1 MKKTI
6 GLFLVLGFL
15 MLSCSDSVECEDIV
29 CTKEFRTV
37 SLRFVDANGNP
48 QIVKDFTVVNKRTGE
63 IMTPL
68 NDMANQGLYIIAS
81 DSDKTKLSEN
91 GDNVQVT
98 ATNSK
103 TNVKIQADFV
113 ISGGL
118 CACHINKIS
127 GPDTIQL

>member
-15 MLSCSDSVECEDIV
+15 MLSCSDSVECADIV

-37 SLRFVDANGNP
+37 SIRFVDANGNP

-63 IMTPL
+63 IMTAI
-68 NDMANQGLYIIAS
+68 NDMASQGLYVVAS
-81 DSDKTKLSEN
+81 DADLLKLSEK
-91 GDNVQVT
+91 GDNVQIT
-98 ATNSK
+98 AINSK
-103 TNVKIQADFV
+103 TNVKVQADFV

-127 GPDTIQL
+127 GPDTLEL

>member
-37 SLRFVDANGNP
+37 SIRFVDANGNP
-48 QIVKDFTVVNKRTGE
+48 QIVKDFTVINKRTGE
-63 IMTPL
+63 IMTAI
-68 NDMANQGLYIIAS
+68 NDMASQGLYVVAS
-81 DSDKTKLSEN
+81 DADLLKLSEK
-91 GDNVQVT
+91 GDNVQIT
-98 ATNSK
+98 AINSK
-103 TNVKIQADFV
+103 TNVKVQADFV

>member
-15 MLSCSDSVECEDIV
+15 MLSCSDSVECADIV

-37 SLRFVDANGNP
+37 SIWFVDANGNP
-48 QIVKDFTVVNKRTGE
+48 QIVKEFTVVNKRTGE
-63 IMTPL
+63 IMTAI
-68 NDMANQGLYIIAS
+68 NDMASQGLYVVAS
-81 DSDKTKLSEN
+81 DADLLKLSEK
-91 GDNVQVT
+91 GDNVQIT
-98 ATNSK
+98 AINSK
-103 TNVKIQADFV
+103 TNVKVQADFV

-127 GPDTIQL
+127 GPDTLEL

>member
-1 MKKTI
+1 MKKII

-15 MLSCSDSVECEDIV
+15 MLSCSDSVECADIV

-63 IMTPL
+63 IMTAI
-68 NDMANQGLYIIAS
+68 NDMASQGLYVVAS
-81 DSDKTKLSEN
+81 DADLLKLSEK
-91 GDNVQVT
+91 GDNVQIT
-98 ATNSK
+98 AINSK
-103 TNVKIQADFV
+103 TNVKVQADFV

-127 GPDTIQL
+127 GPDTLEL